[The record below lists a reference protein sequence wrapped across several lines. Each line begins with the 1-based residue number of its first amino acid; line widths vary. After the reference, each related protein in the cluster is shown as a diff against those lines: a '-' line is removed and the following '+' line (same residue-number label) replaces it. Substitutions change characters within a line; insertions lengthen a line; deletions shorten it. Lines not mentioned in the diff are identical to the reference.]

1 MNTSKVSDRG
11 THRPGKTQLELRRHS
26 PRRSSGV
33 LRTFVYG
40 LGRKVA
46 PKFCQSLRSLAKF
59 CHAFRAR
66 TLDCFLFPAGL
77 WSTHANK
84 SACTRFGLLYTL
96 RGAKVQ
102 PSLLLFGCAFVP
114 SGSPRNPARQPGR
127 TYPHKVSALNGKRF
141 SRVSLPFDERHAFAR
156 VIPAFPSVMQVGSVP
171 SPTGFTC
178 IPLVKP
184 GLHGRMPTML

>member
-1 MNTSKVSDRG
+1 LNEYATEMI
-11 THRPGKTQLELRRHS
+11 RPGRVRLELRRHS

-46 PKFCQSLRSLAKF
+46 PDFCQSFHSLAKI

-66 TLDCFLFPAGL
+66 TFVYFVPCGAMVE
-77 WSTHANK
+77 THANK
-84 SACTRFGLLYTL
+84 SACTRFTRPYTL
-96 RGAKVQ
+96 RGAKV
-102 PSLLLFGCAFVP
+102 PRSLLSFMCAFVP

-127 TYPHKVSALNGKRF
+127 TRMHFSHRFIESSAFQRT
-141 SRVSLPFDERHAFAR
+141 RVTLDCFAFAR
-156 VIPAFPSVMQVGSVP
+156 VIPAFPSVRRISFAQVENSLRA
-171 SPTGFTC
+171 

-184 GLHGRMPTML
+184 GRPMQQHTIL